1 MLEYQLMIKYIAVV
15 ISILLS
21 PFIAKT
27 QAFFYDDKYYDADIL
42 WEGGASFGLM
52 NGITDV
58 GEKKENG
65 FSPGYYNWGSSKT
78 NMSVFFGIMYKS
90 TFEGRIEVTKG
101 KISGNDANSNSP
113 YVNSRNLNYSS
124 NIFEAAFI
132 GTIHPLML
140 RNTET
145 LPLLSPYVMAGL
157 GIFSFFPKTDYNGTL
172 IPLRRMNTE
181 GQTSKEFPARKQYN
195 LRALSVPVGIGVK
208 YEYNA
213 KFNFRLE
220 ALGRFTT
227 SDYLDDVSTT
237 YVDRSV
243 FLTELQKML
252 SHRYRELNPALE
264 RTGLNR
270 GNANNKDK
278 FFTINL
284 RVGYVLGRKK
294 IPINYNPDNR

>member
-1 MLEYQLMIKYIAVV
+1 MIKHLAVFL
-15 ISILLS
+15 SILVIPS
-21 PFIAKT
+21 FSYA

-52 NGITDV
+52 TGITDV
-58 GEKKENG
+58 GEKKGNG
-65 FSPGYYNWGSSKT
+65 FSPGYYNLGSSKT

-101 KISGNDANSNSP
+101 SIAGNDANSNSP
-113 YVNSRNLNYSS
+113 YVNSRNLNYRSK
-124 NIFEAAFI
+124 IFEAAFI
-132 GTIHPLML
+132 GTIHPLMF

-145 LPLLSPYVMAGL
+145 LPLFSPYVMAGL
-157 GIFSFFPKTDYNGTL
+157 GIFSFYPQTDYNGTL

-213 KFNFRLE
+213 KFNIRLE
-220 ALGRFTT
+220 ALSRFTT

-237 YVDRSV
+237 YVDRTI
-243 FLTELQKML
+243 FPTELQKVL
-252 SHRYRELNPALE
+252 SHRYKELNPTLE
-264 RTGLNR
+264 RTGMNR
-270 GNANNKDK
+270 GNATNKDK
-278 FFTINL
+278 FLTINL

-294 IPINYNPDNR
+294 IPINYNPDNK